1 MNFSLK
7 EGEPPKQA
15 EEKET
20 VREGPADASVYTFG
34 FGEDHD
40 PDMLKQ
46 ISDAGNGMYY
56 YIENEDQVH
65 FYLWF
70 EVDFYYFF
78 KLLSR
83 SPIWQTNHCNIF
95 STWFR

>member
-7 EGEPPKQA
+7 KSEPPKQA

-20 VREGPADASVYTFG
+20 VGEGPADASVYTFG

-65 FYLWF
+65 FYL
-70 EVDFYYFF
+70 
-78 KLLSR
+78 
-83 SPIWQTNHCNIF
+83 
-95 STWFR
+95 

>member
-7 EGEPPKQA
+7 ESEPPKQA

-20 VREGPADASVYTFG
+20 VGEGPADASVYTIG

-65 FYLWF
+65 FYL
-70 EVDFYYFF
+70 
-78 KLLSR
+78 
-83 SPIWQTNHCNIF
+83 
-95 STWFR
+95 